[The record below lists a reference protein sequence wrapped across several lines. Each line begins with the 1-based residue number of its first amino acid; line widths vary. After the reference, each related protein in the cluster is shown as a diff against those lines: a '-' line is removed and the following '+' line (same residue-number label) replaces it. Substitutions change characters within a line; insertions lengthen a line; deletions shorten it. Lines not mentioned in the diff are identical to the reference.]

1 MVELI
6 DKAFDLLERVA
17 QDAPCSLRDLSDDC
31 RIPPSTA
38 HRIVTTLVS
47 RGYLVAER
55 RGRYHLGPAWHH
67 VVRNNS
73 LTSLLAAV
81 SRGPLAGLARA
92 ARVHTHLGVME
103 DGMVTYLVKQRYG
116 RSHVYSAENMQL
128 EAYCTAIGKCL
139 LAQLEPTELDAYFES
154 APFIPLTPAT
164 ITDPEEIRTHLVQIR
179 AQGWA
184 AEIEESLPGMM
195 CLSVPIR
202 APIIGVYAAISVSI
216 IDPCLMRK
224 TLLDRLPALLD
235 TREAI
240 ERKLLNKGRQDKPFE
255 RQFLSWP
262 DAASLNDRIS

>member
-6 DKAFDLLERVA
+6 DKALDLLARVA
-17 QDAPCSLRDLSDDC
+17 QDAPCSLSDLSSEC
-31 RIPPSTA
+31 SITLSTA
-38 HRIVTTLVS
+38 HRIVATLVS

-67 VVRNNS
+67 VTRS
-73 LTSLLAAV
+73 DAPTSLLAAV
-81 SRGPLAGLARA
+81 SRAPLAALARA
-92 ARVHTHLGVME
+92 ARVHTHLGVMD
-103 DGMVTYLVKQRYG
+103 DGMVTYVVKKSHG
-116 RSHVYSAENMQL
+116 RNHVYSAENKQL

-139 LAQLEPTELDAYFES
+139 LAQLEPLELDAYFES

-164 ITDPEEIRTHLVQIR
+164 ITDPEDMRTHLAHIR

-202 APIIGVYAAISVSI
+202 TPIIGTYAAISLSI
-216 IDPCLMRK
+216 IDTYPMK
-224 TLLDRLPALLD
+224 ESLLVRLPALME

-240 ERKLLNKGRQDKPFE
+240 ERKLLNTGRKG
-255 RQFLSWP
+255 
-262 DAASLNDRIS
+262 